1 MKNIIYLIII
11 SLITFS
17 NNAQVQEGDNI
28 RFQFLNVEKDKIEE
42 FESYM
47 IEYVGPVAK
56 KAVAEGKMENW
67 LLRKVANNSIYNS
80 DFTHVAVWVAT
91 NPEPSWSDIWANT
104 YPNVSEDARS
114 WIYGK
119 GEELYST
126 LYNAYCEYITGF
138 FREESV
144 IPDVA
149 IFNLIKAKK
158 YNAYMEKEIDAKD
171 IFEKHAKQLDG
182 WHVLKRSGMVAKS
195 EGAWDMLTI
204 DLFDSWDKANQN
216 WWQDIPSNV
225 MKKHNDEHGTDLRE
239 IRHRIMTRLLFDA
252 RSEKTDK

>member
-158 YNAYMEKEIDAKD
+158 YNACMEK
-171 IFEKHAKQLDG
+171 
-182 WHVLKRSGMVAKS
+182 
-195 EGAWDMLTI
+195 
-204 DLFDSWDKANQN
+204 
-216 WWQDIPSNV
+216 
-225 MKKHNDEHGTDLRE
+225 
-239 IRHRIMTRLLFDA
+239 
-252 RSEKTDK
+252 